1 MSEQNEMLILKISLQ
16 QGGLHSFGW
25 TPAHEWY
32 HPQTVRRMLAS
43 VARQL
48 AKISLSGGF
57 FRREKLHFVNE
68 ISPQTN
74 ADSHKFSF
82 LWYCILY
89 IDVEYFLNVFDVFF
103 LRTETKTIVQ
113 YFLYE

>member
-1 MSEQNEMLILKISLQ
+1 MTEQNEMLILKISLQ

-48 AKISLSGGF
+48 AKISLSGDFSVGKNCWLQHEG
-57 FRREKLHFVNE
+57 RK
-68 ISPQTN
+68 Q
-74 ADSHKFSF
+74 SF
-82 LWYCILY
+82 LHGCS
-89 IDVEYFLNVFDVFF
+89 
-103 LRTETKTIVQ
+103 
-113 YFLYE
+113 

>member
-1 MSEQNEMLILKISLQ
+1 MTEQNEMLILKISLQ

-68 ISPQTN
+68 ISPQTY
-74 ADSHKFSF
+74 ADSHEF
-82 LWYCILY
+82 
-89 IDVEYFLNVFDVFF
+89 
-103 LRTETKTIVQ
+103 
-113 YFLYE
+113 